1 MEQTYFAYFKGKY
14 GDQDKPSVPHKVCK
28 QYVESLQIITK
39 GTREKLAFG
48 IPMVWREQK
57 DHCTDCYFS
66 LVKTSGFNKKNK
78 SKIEYPNLPSAIR
91 TMPHSDEIPVPFFEQ
106 LPPREDLS
114 DVEERSDSN
123 DEDFEIDKDSVHRE
137 FDQREL
143 NDLARNL
150 GLSKKPSEVLAS
162 RLNEKNLLEHR
173 VKVSYFR
180 TRETTTT
187 ISAVLSK

>member
-1 MEQTYFAYFKGKY
+1 
-14 GDQDKPSVPHKVCK
+14 
-28 QYVESLQIITK
+28 
-39 GTREKLAFG
+39 
-48 IPMVWREQK
+48 MVWREQK
-57 DHCTDCYFS
+57 YHCTDSYFC

-91 TMPHSDEIPVPFFEQ
+91 PMPHSDEIPVPLFEQ

-114 DVEERSDSN
+114 DAEERSDSN